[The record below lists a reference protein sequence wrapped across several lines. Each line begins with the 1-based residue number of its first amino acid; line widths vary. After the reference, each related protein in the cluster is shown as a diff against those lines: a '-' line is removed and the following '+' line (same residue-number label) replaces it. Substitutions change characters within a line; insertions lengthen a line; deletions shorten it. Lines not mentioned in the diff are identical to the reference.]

1 MEVGATNMIAPT
13 IPAAVATTMAAD
25 INSRCPRA
33 AVRAV
38 LASSMIISVS
48 PPDRTAS
55 GARSTK
61 LNDSAASSQELLH
74 TSD

>member
-38 LASSMIISVS
+38 LASSTMIISVS
-48 PPDRTAS
+48 PPARTAS

-61 LNDSAASSQELLH
+61 LNDSAA
-74 TSD
+74 